1 MSVTIIFLIAFV
13 AIWLGA
19 IPVFVL
25 QERKEWNNGVC
36 RKCGGKLYHADT
48 DSQGGKLW
56 VCEQCH
62 SGLWTSWIR
71 GVTE

>member
-1 MSVTIIFLIAFV
+1 MIWVLIAIITV
-13 AIWLGA
+13 WLGA

-25 QERKEWNNGVC
+25 QDRRTWNGGVC
-36 RKCGGKLYHADT
+36 RKCGGRLHHADT

-62 SGLWTSWIR
+62 CRFWTSWIR
-71 GVTE
+71 GNWNG